1 MMKPQAFVENI
12 MLRGL
17 VRELADA
24 LERELK
30 YRYKHTDGK
39 RARVM
44 KHELELVE
52 KARNRVNSEV
62 V

>member
-17 VRELADA
+17 VRALADA

-30 YRYKHTDGK
+30 HRYKNANNQQ
-39 RARVM
+39 ARIL

-52 KARNRVNSEV
+52 KARNRVNDEV

>member
-17 VRELADA
+17 VRTLADA

-30 YRYKHTDGK
+30 HRYRDPNKQQ
-39 RARVM
+39 ARIL
-44 KHELELVE
+44 KNELELVE
-52 KARNRVNSEV
+52 KARFRVGNGQ
-62 V
+62 